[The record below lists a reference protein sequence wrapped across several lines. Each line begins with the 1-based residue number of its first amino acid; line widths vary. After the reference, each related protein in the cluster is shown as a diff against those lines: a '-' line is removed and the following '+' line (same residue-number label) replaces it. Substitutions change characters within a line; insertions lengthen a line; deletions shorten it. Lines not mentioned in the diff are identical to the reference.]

1 MRLKYFCLSA
11 ALVAVSQVKVVAS
24 VTTLTCAQTDVPA
37 YTIAGKD
44 STCQIFI
51 YSPGPKEGLHLAYL
65 TEGNQWLDVGQ
76 LCASDYGPW
85 GSEKKMYNPFVVK
98 ATDGTWRAL
107 WGVNSRSPQFAVAY
121 SEDLVTWRPQDY
133 PVVREKGVSEPVAYQ
148 MDDGT
153 FDIYIKTTNGKR
165 YVQASN
171 DFRSFTEDS
180 IEAVAD
186 DILWTRDSAMV
197 DGKYYWGNEFEVSAF
212 HLGYIRNWFKALAD
226 DEAQNNRELPKT
238 ATDLEQLL
246 TVASES
252 SQNHLVTRGADGTI
266 LAKLNVKGSDTK
278 RISQKLVGIFFE
290 DISRAAD
297 GGLCAELL
305 QNGDF
310 EYNRE
315 DREHQWNDTTA
326 WAGVKT
332 VSTEGGVSQNNPHYA
347 VVEVEPIINNGWDG
361 IVVQRGAKVPGKDGK
376 YQPYTYQVSLYA
388 RCLNCKQ
395 KQLTV
400 ALVGK
405 KGTLFAQAK
414 LKVRG
419 SEWTEYKTQLV
430 VTDKDG
436 GKLSKFAI
444 FPKGDGQVGIDLV
457 SLKPQDT
464 FKGHGL
470 RKDLADT
477 IAALKPKF
485 VRFPGG
491 CMLHGQGLDNIYHWK
506 ESIGPLKDRKPAYNI
521 WRYHQTRQ
529 LGFYE
534 YFQWCEDMGA
544 EPLPVLAAGVPCQ
557 NSEANKDGIAGQ
569 QDGIPMAKMPQY
581 IQDVLDLV
589 EWANGD
595 PATSKWAKMRAD
607 AGHPAPFHLKMIGIG
622 NEDLISSVFR
632 ERYLMICK
640 ALKEKYPNI
649 EVVGTVGPFHW
660 PSSDYI
666 EGWKIARENRMCID
680 AVDEHYYERP
690 GWFINHQDYYDHYDR
705 NQAKVYLGE
714 YASRGKN
721 ATDNALAEGIHLC
734 NVERNGDIVEMTSY
748 APLLSKDGYSNWSPD
763 MIYFDNSK
771 VRVSESYKIQKMFSV
786 HSGDTYIASELDLP
800 EELRKYIGVSIV
812 RDSRKSKTW
821 LKIVNALP
829 VKLQIK
835 LSGLYDGTVD
845 VDARSP
851 KVVAL

>member
-332 VSTEGGVSQNNPHYA
+332 VSTEGGVSQNN
-347 VVEVEPIINNGWDG
+347 
-361 IVVQRGAKVPGKDGK
+361 
-376 YQPYTYQVSLYA
+376 
-388 RCLNCKQ
+388 
-395 KQLTV
+395 
-400 ALVGK
+400 
-405 KGTLFAQAK
+405 QA
-414 LKVRG
+414 
-419 SEWTEYKTQLV
+419 E
-430 VTDKDG
+430 
-436 GKLSKFAI
+436 
-444 FPKGDGQVGIDLV
+444 
-457 SLKPQDT
+457 
-464 FKGHGL
+464 
-470 RKDLADT
+470 
-477 IAALKPKF
+477 
-485 VRFPGG
+485 
-491 CMLHGQGLDNIYHWK
+491 
-506 ESIGPLKDRKPAYNI
+506 
-521 WRYHQTRQ
+521 
-529 LGFYE
+529 
-534 YFQWCEDMGA
+534 
-544 EPLPVLAAGVPCQ
+544 
-557 NSEANKDGIAGQ
+557 
-569 QDGIPMAKMPQY
+569 
-581 IQDVLDLV
+581 
-589 EWANGD
+589 
-595 PATSKWAKMRAD
+595 
-607 AGHPAPFHLKMIGIG
+607 
-622 NEDLISSVFR
+622 
-632 ERYLMICK
+632 
-640 ALKEKYPNI
+640 
-649 EVVGTVGPFHW
+649 GTVG
-660 PSSDYI
+660 
-666 EGWKIARENRMCID
+666 
-680 AVDEHYYERP
+680 
-690 GWFINHQDYYDHYDR
+690 
-705 NQAKVYLGE
+705 
-714 YASRGKN
+714 
-721 ATDNALAEGIHLC
+721 
-734 NVERNGDIVEMTSY
+734 
-748 APLLSKDGYSNWSPD
+748 
-763 MIYFDNSK
+763 
-771 VRVSESYKIQKMFSV
+771 ES
-786 HSGDTYIASELDLP
+786 
-800 EELRKYIGVSIV
+800 
-812 RDSRKSKTW
+812 
-821 LKIVNALP
+821 
-829 VKLQIK
+829 
-835 LSGLYDGTVD
+835 
-845 VDARSP
+845 
-851 KVVAL
+851 